1 MEEVEIYG
9 TETEKKRNPRKLYTV
24 DHQMAVLFREFGYSD
39 GIVLEHAVF
48 SSLLRT
54 GLKISYYRDQDG
66 YETDFVASDLSM
78 TPRLLVQVSYKLGDN
93 IEREIR
99 GLRSAMSK
107 LGLRTGIIVTLDEEG
122 QMECKEGT
130 ISIVR
135 GWRFSLNPES
145 YISGGNRNA
154 N

>member
-24 DHQMAVLFREFGYSD
+24 DHQMAVLFREFGYAE

-122 QMECKEGT
+122 QLECEEGT

-135 GWRFSLNPES
+135 GWRISLNPES